1 MLTSLLI
8 MLLLIF
14 LSAIAVASEAS
25 FVSISDAKVEEDAEN
40 GHKRAIR
47 VKRFLDQ
54 PKSYQTALQIVT
66 VLSPIINGAIAL
78 NAFSQDV
85 LGWFNSDLWFVEAL
99 VVIVIAILLLIFHMV
114 FGVLIPRR
122 LAHKYPDTFAYRLV
136 YVAVGFMTMFAPLIW
151 IMNMLSVVI
160 GRIFGLK
167 AHEGD
172 RTVTEE
178 EIRTIVEESS
188 QQGAIDE
195 EESEM
200 IQNIFDF
207 SDTTVDE
214 IMTHRTEISAL
225 NVKSNKSQLIEFVQ
239 TEQYTRYP
247 VYEGGIDHI
256 IGTIHV
262 KDLLKYLDKP
272 EEKFSLRSLIR
283 PPYFVPESK
292 KTAELFREMQK
303 TKNHIAIILDEY
315 GGTAGIV
322 TIEDLIEEIV
332 GNISDEY
339 DEDEESINEIEDNV
353 FEIDGLMSIN
363 DVEDRL
369 EAHLP
374 VEDYDTLSGFILGQL
389 GRFPEE
395 DEVVQIPYHGFMFEI
410 IEIEN
415 KIITKVRVTKI
426 DEEHLEEDEKEDH
439 K

>member
-1 MLTSLLI
+1 MLISILV
-8 MLLLIF
+8 MIF
-14 LSAIAVASEAS
+14 MIVLSAMCVVSEAAL
-25 FVSISDAKVEEDAEN
+25 VSISDAKVEQDAEEGN
-40 GHKRAIR
+40 KRAQR
-47 VKRFLDQ
+47 VLKFTEN
-54 PKSYQTALQIVT
+54 PKSYQTALQT
-66 VLSPIINGAIAL
+66 MMVLAPMINGAIAL
-78 NAFSQDV
+78 DTFSDDV
-85 LGWFNSDLWFVEAL
+85 FAWFNSDLWMIRAL
-99 VVIVIAILLLIFHMV
+99 VILIIILLLLVFHMV
-114 FGVLIPRR
+114 FGLIIPKR
-122 LAHKYPDTFAYRLV
+122 LAYKYPDGFAYRTVNFVILLTTLLSPFV
-136 YVAVGFMTMFAPLIW
+136 W
-151 IMNMLSVVI
+151 IFHTLSMLI
-160 GRIFGLK
+160 GRLFGLK

-172 RTVTEE
+172 RMVTEE

-225 NVKSNKSQLIEFVQ
+225 NVKSTRTQLIEFVQ
-239 TEQYTRYP
+239 QEQYTRYP
-247 VYEGGIDHI
+247 VYEGSIDHI
-256 IGTIHV
+256 IGTMHV

-272 EEKFSLRSLIR
+272 DEKFSLKSLIR

-303 TKNHIAIILDEY
+303 TKNHIAVILDEY

-339 DEDEESINEIEDNV
+339 DEDEETIKEIEENV
-353 FEIDGLMSIN
+353 LEIDGLMSIN

-395 DEVVQIPYHGFMFEI
+395 DEKVEIKFNGYMFEI
-410 IEIEN
+410 IQVDN

-426 DEEHLEEDEKEDH
+426 SRDDLEEDEKDDN